1 MEPVEVDWTDDAVFM
16 VLEVKQ
22 IMQPFKDMDLRIV
35 LDANKQKMA
44 AKVDSFKN
52 EEIMAN
58 DLEILASNLYEEFRI
73 EPVEI
78 KDEEFSKRHI
88 EQAKIKRWIDP
99 FLRDFNEKEY
109 VVVDG
114 IIMIFYFPFTGVKD
128 LFKYRASTFSW
139 GPYPDISI
147 SEGFISLRYEYSLNE
162 MQDEK
167 AKDSAMK
174 KLKNDIKDIR
184 DGINHVNRDVES
196 YNMSLQKQALHLL
209 EEKKKKV
216 ESFFSVANMFEVPVK
231 KSAYAETHV
240 PLQRRIVPIAHE
252 YKKEDTYC
260 ISEANY
266 VDILATIKHMGSTYE
281 RTPSSYEAMKEE
293 DLRNTLL
300 AALNGTYLG
309 GAVGEAFRN
318 NGKTDICIEEK
329 NRAAF
334 VAECKMWTGQKGI
347 ADALKQL
354 DSYLTWRDCK
364 TALIYFVRKKDFLA
378 ILKTAEDALKA
389 IPEIRQVQVIDKN
402 EFKCCMI
409 STQNPG
415 QQIQV
420 RVMLFNM
427 FAKE

>member
-1 MEPVEVDWTDDAVFM
+1 MR
-16 VLEVKQ
+16 
-22 IMQPFKDMDLRIV
+22 PFRDIDLGSS
-35 LDANKQKMA
+35 LNSNKQKMA

-58 DLEILASNLYEEFRI
+58 DLEILSSNLYEEFRI

-78 KDEEFSKRHI
+78 MDEEFSKRHI
-88 EQAKIKRWIDP
+88 GQAKVKKRIDP
-99 FLRDFNEKEY
+99 FLQDFYGKEY
-109 VVVDG
+109 TEVDG
-114 IIMIFYFPFTGVKD
+114 VVMIFYFPFTGEED
-128 LFKYRASTFSW
+128 LFKCHASTYSLS
-139 GPYPDISI
+139 GYPDISI
-147 SEGFISLRYEYSLNE
+147 SRGFISIRYEYSLSE
-162 MQDEK
+162 MQSEST
-167 AKDSAMK
+167 KDSALK
-174 KLKNDIKDIR
+174 KLECDIKDIR
-184 DGINHVNRDVES
+184 DGINYANKDVEA
-196 YNMSLQKQALHLL
+196 YNMSLKKQALQLL
-209 EEKKKKV
+209 EEKKRKV

-240 PLQRRIVPIAHE
+240 PLQRKIVPIAHE
-252 YKKEDTYC
+252 YKKEDIYS
-260 ISEANY
+260 ISDANY
-266 VDILATIKHMGSTYE
+266 ADILATIKHMGSTYE
-281 RTPSSYEAMKEE
+281 RTPKSYAAMKEE

-334 VAECKMWTGQKGI
+334 VAECKMWTGQKAI

-378 ILKTAEDALKA
+378 ILQTVEEALRA
-389 IPEIRQVQVIDKN
+389 LPEMRQVQILDKN

-427 FAKE
+427 YAKE

>member
-1 MEPVEVDWTDDAVFM
+1 MR
-16 VLEVKQ
+16 
-22 IMQPFKDMDLRIV
+22 PFEDIDLGRA
-35 LDANKQKMA
+35 LSANKQKMA
-44 AKVDSFKN
+44 VKVDSLKN

-58 DLEILASNLYEEFRI
+58 DLEILAGNLYEEFRI

-78 KDEEFSKRHI
+78 MDEEFSKRHI
-88 EQAKIKRWIDP
+88 GQAKIKKWIDP
-99 FLRDFNEKEY
+99 FFRDYDGREY
-109 VVVDG
+109 VEVDG
-114 IIMIFYFPFTGVKD
+114 IVMIFYFLFIGDKD
-128 LFKYRASTFSW
+128 LFKCRASTFSW
-139 GPYPDISI
+139 GSYPDISI
-147 SEGFISLRYEYSLNE
+147 SQRFVSLRYEYSLKE

-167 AKDSAMK
+167 AKDGALK
-174 KLKNDIKDIR
+174 KLERDIRDIR
-184 DGINHVNRDVES
+184 DGISYANKDVEAF
-196 YNMSLQKQALHLL
+196 NKSLQSQALQFLQ
-209 EEKKKKV
+209 EKKKKV

-231 KSAYAETHV
+231 KTAYAETHV

-252 YKKEDTYC
+252 YKKEDVYS
-260 ISEANY
+260 ISDANY
-266 VDILATIKHMGSTYE
+266 EDILATIKHMGSTYE
-281 RTPSSYEAMKEE
+281 RTPGSYAAMKEE

-334 VAECKMWTGQKGI
+334 VAECKMWKGQKAIG
-347 ADALKQL
+347 DALKQL

-378 ILKTAEDALKA
+378 ILQTAEEALRA
-389 IPEIRQVQVIDKN
+389 IPEMRQVQIMDKN
-402 EFKCCMI
+402 EFKCCMV

-420 RVMLFNM
+420 RVMLFNIW
-427 FAKE
+427 ANE

>member
-1 MEPVEVDWTDDAVFM
+1 MR
-16 VLEVKQ
+16 
-22 IMQPFKDMDLRIV
+22 PFRDIDLGMS
-35 LDANKQKMA
+35 LNSNKQKIA

-58 DLEILASNLYEEFRI
+58 DLEILAANLYEEFRI

-78 KDEEFSKRHI
+78 MDEEFSKRHI
-88 EQAKIKRWIDP
+88 GQAKIRKRIDP
-99 FLRDFNEKEY
+99 FLQDFYGKEY
-109 VVVDG
+109 TEVDG
-114 IIMIFYFPFTGVKD
+114 IVMIFYFPFVGEED
-128 LFKYRASTFSW
+128 LFKCHTSTYSLS
-139 GPYPDISI
+139 GYPDISI
-147 SEGFISLRYEYSLNE
+147 SRGFISLRYEYSLNE
-162 MQDEK
+162 MQSEN
-167 AKDSAMK
+167 AKDSALK
-174 KLKNDIKDIR
+174 KLEHDIKDIR
-184 DGINHVNRDVES
+184 DGISYANKDVES
-196 YNMSLQKQALHLL
+196 YNASLQKQALHFL

-240 PLQRRIVPIAHE
+240 PLQRKIVPIAHE
-252 YKKEDTYC
+252 YKKEDIYS
-260 ISEANY
+260 ISDANY
-266 VDILATIKHMGSTYE
+266 ADILATIKHMGSTYE
-281 RTPSSYEAMKEE
+281 RTPKSYAAMKEE

-334 VAECKMWTGQKGI
+334 VAECKTWTGQKAI

-378 ILKTAEDALKA
+378 ILQTAEEALRA
-389 IPEIRQVQVIDKN
+389 IPEMRQVQVLDKN
-402 EFKCCMI
+402 EFKCCMV

-427 FAKE
+427 YAKE

>member
-1 MEPVEVDWTDDAVFM
+1 MRPFRDID
-16 VLEVKQ
+16 LERS
-22 IMQPFKDMDLRIV
+22 LNS
-35 LDANKQKMA
+35 NKQKMVV
-44 AKVDSFKN
+44 KVDSFKN

-58 DLEILASNLYEEFRI
+58 DLEILAGNLYEEFRI

-78 KDEEFSKRHI
+78 MEEEFSKRHVG
-88 EQAKIKRWIDP
+88 QAKVKKRIDP
-99 FLRDFNEKEY
+99 FLQDFYGKEY
-109 VVVDG
+109 TEVDG
-114 IIMIFYFPFTGVKD
+114 VVMIFYFPFTGEED
-128 LFKYRASTFSW
+128 LFKCHASTYSLS
-139 GPYPDISI
+139 GYPDISI
-147 SEGFISLRYEYSLNE
+147 SRGFISLRYEYSLSE
-162 MQDEK
+162 MQSES
-167 AKDSAMK
+167 AKDSALK
-174 KLKNDIKDIR
+174 KLERDIKDIR
-184 DGINHVNRDVES
+184 DGINYANKDVEA
-196 YNMSLQKQALHLL
+196 YNMSLKKQALHLL
-209 EEKKKKV
+209 EEKKGKV

-240 PLQRRIVPIAHE
+240 PLQRKIVPIAHE
-252 YKKEDTYC
+252 YKKEDIYS
-260 ISEANY
+260 ISDANY
-266 VDILATIKHMGSTYE
+266 ADILATIKHMGSTYE
-281 RTPSSYEAMKEE
+281 RTPRSYKDMKEE

-334 VAECKMWTGQKGI
+334 VAECKMWTGQKAI

-378 ILKTAEDALKA
+378 ILQTAEEALRA
-389 IPEIRQVQVIDKN
+389 IPEMRQVQVLDKN

-427 FAKE
+427 YAKE

>member
-1 MEPVEVDWTDDAVFM
+1 MRPFRDID
-16 VLEVKQ
+16 LERS
-22 IMQPFKDMDLRIV
+22 LNS
-35 LDANKQKMA
+35 NKQKMVV
-44 AKVDSFKN
+44 KVDSFKN

-58 DLEILASNLYEEFRI
+58 DLEILAGNLYEEFRI

-78 KDEEFSKRHI
+78 MDEEFSKRHVG
-88 EQAKIKRWIDP
+88 QAKVKKRIDP
-99 FLRDFNEKEY
+99 FLQDFYGKEY
-109 VVVDG
+109 TEVDG
-114 IIMIFYFPFTGVKD
+114 VVMIFYFPFTGEED
-128 LFKYRASTFSW
+128 LFKCHASTYSLS
-139 GPYPDISI
+139 GYPDISI
-147 SEGFISLRYEYSLNE
+147 SRGFISLRYEYSLSE
-162 MQDEK
+162 MQSES
-167 AKDSAMK
+167 AKDSALK
-174 KLKNDIKDIR
+174 KLERDIKDIR
-184 DGINHVNRDVES
+184 DGINYANKDVEA
-196 YNMSLQKQALHLL
+196 YNMSLKKQALHLL
-209 EEKKKKV
+209 EEKKGKV

-240 PLQRRIVPIAHE
+240 PLQRKIVPISHE
-252 YKKEDTYC
+252 YKKEDIYS
-260 ISEANY
+260 ISDANY
-266 VDILATIKHMGSTYE
+266 ADILATIKHMGSTYE
-281 RTPSSYEAMKEE
+281 RTPKSYAAMKEE

-334 VAECKMWTGQKGI
+334 VAECKMWTGQKAI

-378 ILKTAEDALKA
+378 ILQTAEEALRA
-389 IPEIRQVQVIDKN
+389 IPEMRQVQVLDKN

-427 FAKE
+427 YAKE

>member
-1 MEPVEVDWTDDAVFM
+1 MR
-16 VLEVKQ
+16 
-22 IMQPFKDMDLRIV
+22 PFRDIDLGMMLNSNR
-35 LDANKQKMA
+35 QKMA
-44 AKVDSFKN
+44 AKVDSFTN

-78 KDEEFSKRHI
+78 MDEEFSKRHI
-88 EQAKIKRWIDP
+88 EQAKIKKRIDP
-99 FLRDFNEKEY
+99 FLQDYYEKEY
-109 VVVDG
+109 VEVDG
-114 IIMIFYFPFTGVKD
+114 VIMTFYFPFIGWGE
-128 LFKYRASTFSW
+128 LFKCFASVFAC
-139 GPYPDISI
+139 GGYPDITVGMMYI
-147 SEGFISLRYEYSLNE
+147 SFVYEYSLEEVQGENAR
-162 MQDEK
+162 DK
-167 AKDSAMK
+167 ALK
-174 KLKNDIKDIR
+174 KLEHDIKNIR
-184 DGINHVNRDVES
+184 DGISYANKDVES
-196 YNMSLQKQALHLL
+196 YNMSLKKQALHLL
-209 EEKKKKV
+209 EEKKRKV

-240 PLQRRIVPIAHE
+240 PLQRKIVPIAHE
-252 YKKEDTYC
+252 YKKEDIYS
-260 ISEANY
+260 ISDANY
-266 VDILATIKHMGSTYE
+266 ADILATIKHMGSTYE
-281 RTPSSYEAMKEE
+281 RTPRSYAAMKEE

-334 VAECKMWTGQKGI
+334 VAECKMWTGRKVI

-378 ILKTAEDALKA
+378 ILQTAEEALRA
-389 IPEIRQVQVIDKN
+389 IPEMRQVQVLDKN
-402 EFKCCMI
+402 EFKCCMV

-427 FAKE
+427 YAKE

>member
-1 MEPVEVDWTDDAVFM
+1 MR
-16 VLEVKQ
+16 
-22 IMQPFKDMDLRIV
+22 PFRDIDLGSS
-35 LDANKQKMA
+35 LNSNKQKMA
-44 AKVDSFKN
+44 VKVDSFKN

-58 DLEILASNLYEEFRI
+58 DLEILSSNLYEEFRI

-78 KDEEFSKRHI
+78 MDEEFSKRHI
-88 EQAKIKRWIDP
+88 GQAKVKKRIDP
-99 FLRDFNEKEY
+99 FLQDFYGKEY
-109 VVVDG
+109 TEVDG
-114 IIMIFYFPFTGVKD
+114 VVMIFYFPFTGEED
-128 LFKYRASTFSW
+128 LFKCHASTYSLS
-139 GPYPDISI
+139 GYPDISI
-147 SEGFISLRYEYSLNE
+147 SRGFISIRYEYSLSE
-162 MQDEK
+162 MQSES
-167 AKDSAMK
+167 AKDSALK
-174 KLKNDIKDIR
+174 KLECDIKDIR
-184 DGINHVNRDVES
+184 DGINYANKDVEA
-196 YNMSLQKQALHLL
+196 YNMSLKKQALQLL
-209 EEKKKKV
+209 EEKKRKV

-240 PLQRRIVPIAHE
+240 PLQRKIVPIAHE
-252 YKKEDTYC
+252 YKKEDIYS
-260 ISEANY
+260 ISDANY
-266 VDILATIKHMGSTYE
+266 ADILATIKHMGSTYE
-281 RTPSSYEAMKEE
+281 RTPKSYAAMKEE

-334 VAECKMWTGQKGI
+334 VAECKMWTGQKAI

-378 ILKTAEDALKA
+378 ILQTVEEALRA
-389 IPEIRQVQVIDKN
+389 LPEMRQVQILDKN

-427 FAKE
+427 YAKE

>member
-1 MEPVEVDWTDDAVFM
+1 
-16 VLEVKQ
+16 
-22 IMQPFKDMDLRIV
+22 MQPFNDWDLAIV
-35 LDANKQKMA
+35 LGAKKQEMVEKIDA
-44 AKVDSFKN
+44 FKN

-78 KDEEFSKRHI
+78 MDEEFSKRHI
-88 EQAKIKRWIDP
+88 KQAKIKKWIEP
-99 FLRDFNEKEY
+99 FYRDFYGKEY
-109 VVVDG
+109 AEVDG
-114 IIMIFYFPFTGVKD
+114 IVMMFYFPFTGEED
-128 LFKYRASTFSW
+128 LFKYRASTFALGS
-139 GPYPDISI
+139 YPDISI
-147 SEGFISLRYEYSLNE
+147 SQGFVSLRYEYSLKE
-162 MQDEK
+162 MQGER
-167 AKDSAMK
+167 AKDTALK
-174 KLKNDIKDIR
+174 KLEHDIKDIR
-184 DGINHVNRDVES
+184 DGISYANKDVES
-196 YNMSLQKQALHLL
+196 YNASLQKQALHFL

-240 PLQRRIVPIAHE
+240 PLQRKIVPIAHE
-252 YKKEDTYC
+252 YKKEDVYS
-260 ISEANY
+260 ISDTNY
-266 VDILATIKHMGSTYE
+266 ADILVTIKHMGSTYE
-281 RTPSSYEAMKEE
+281 RTPGSYAAMKEE

-334 VAECKMWTGQKGI
+334 VAECKMWTGQKSI

-364 TALIYFVRKKDFLA
+364 TALIYFVRRKDFLA
-378 ILKTAEDALKA
+378 ILHTAEKTLRA
-389 IPEIRQVQVIDKN
+389 IPEMRQVQVIDKN
-402 EFKCCMI
+402 EFKCCMVSI
-409 STQNPG
+409 QNPG

-420 RVMLFNM
+420 RVMFFNM
-427 FAKE
+427 YAKE

>member
-1 MEPVEVDWTDDAVFM
+1 MR
-16 VLEVKQ
+16 
-22 IMQPFKDMDLRIV
+22 PFRDIDLGMA
-35 LDANKQKMA
+35 LSSNKQKMA
-44 AKVDSFKN
+44 VRVDSFKN

-78 KDEEFSKRHI
+78 MDEEFSKRHI
-88 EQAKIKRWIDP
+88 EQAKIKKRIDP
-99 FLRDFNEKEY
+99 FLQDFYGKEY
-109 VVVDG
+109 TEVDG
-114 IIMIFYFPFTGVKD
+114 IVMIFYFPFTGEED
-128 LFKYRASTFSW
+128 LFKCHASTFSF
-139 GPYPDISI
+139 GPYPNISI
-147 SEGFISLRYEYSLNE
+147 SRGFVSLRYEYSLNE
-162 MQDEK
+162 MQSEN
-167 AKDSAMK
+167 AKDSALK
-174 KLKNDIKDIR
+174 KLERDIKDIR
-184 DGINHVNRDVES
+184 DGISYANKDVES
-196 YNMSLQKQALHLL
+196 YNASLQKQALHFL

-240 PLQRRIVPIAHE
+240 PLQRKIVPIAHE
-252 YKKEDTYC
+252 YKKEDVYS
-260 ISEANY
+260 ISDANY
-266 VDILATIKHMGSTYE
+266 ADILATIKHMGSTYE
-281 RTPSSYEAMKEE
+281 RTPGSYAAMKEE

-318 NGKTDICIEEK
+318 SGKTDICIEEK

-334 VAECKMWTGQKGI
+334 VAECKMWTGQKSI

-364 TALIYFVRKKDFLA
+364 TALIYFVKRKDFLS
-378 ILKTAEDALKA
+378 ILQTAEETLRA
-389 IPEIRQVQVIDKN
+389 IPEMRQVQILDKN
-402 EFKCCMI
+402 EFKCCMV

-420 RVMLFNM
+420 RVLLFNM
-427 FAKE
+427 YAKE

>member
-1 MEPVEVDWTDDAVFM
+1 MRPFRDID
-16 VLEVKQ
+16 LERS
-22 IMQPFKDMDLRIV
+22 LNS
-35 LDANKQKMA
+35 NKQKMVV
-44 AKVDSFKN
+44 KVDSFKN

-58 DLEILASNLYEEFRI
+58 DLEILAGNLYEEFRI

-78 KDEEFSKRHI
+78 MDEEFSKRHVG
-88 EQAKIKRWIDP
+88 QAKVKKRIDP
-99 FLRDFNEKEY
+99 FLQDFYGKEY
-109 VVVDG
+109 TEVDG
-114 IIMIFYFPFTGVKD
+114 VVMIFYFPFTGEED
-128 LFKYRASTFSW
+128 LFKCHASTYSLS
-139 GPYPDISI
+139 GYPDISI
-147 SEGFISLRYEYSLNE
+147 SRGFISLRYEYSLSE
-162 MQDEK
+162 MQSES
-167 AKDSAMK
+167 AKDSALK
-174 KLKNDIKDIR
+174 KLERDIKDIR
-184 DGINHVNRDVES
+184 DGINYANKDVEA
-196 YNMSLQKQALHLL
+196 YNMSLKKQALHLL
-209 EEKKKKV
+209 EEKKGKV

-240 PLQRRIVPIAHE
+240 PLQRKIVPISHE
-252 YKKEDTYC
+252 YKKEDIYS
-260 ISEANY
+260 ISDANY
-266 VDILATIKHMGSTYE
+266 ADILATIKHMGSTYE
-281 RTPSSYEAMKEE
+281 RTPRSYKDMKEE

-334 VAECKMWTGQKGI
+334 VAECKMWTGQKAI

-378 ILKTAEDALKA
+378 ILQTAEEALRA
-389 IPEIRQVQVIDKN
+389 IPEMRQVQVLDKN

-427 FAKE
+427 YAKE

>member
-1 MEPVEVDWTDDAVFM
+1 
-16 VLEVKQ
+16 
-22 IMQPFKDMDLRIV
+22 MQPFNDWDLAIV
-35 LDANKQKMA
+35 LGANKQEMVKKIDA
-44 AKVDSFKN
+44 FKN

-58 DLEILASNLYEEFRI
+58 DLEVLASNLYEEFRI

-78 KDEEFSKRHI
+78 MDEEFSKRHI
-88 EQAKIKRWIDP
+88 KQAKIKKWIEP
-99 FLRDFNEKEY
+99 FYRDSYGREY
-109 VVVDG
+109 AEVDG
-114 IIMIFYFPFTGVKD
+114 IVMIFYFPFTGEED
-128 LFKYRASTFSW
+128 LFKYRASTFAL
-139 GPYPDISI
+139 GPYPNISI
-147 SEGFISLRYEYSLNE
+147 SQGFVSLRYEYSLKE
-162 MQDEK
+162 MQGER
-167 AKDSAMK
+167 AKDSALE
-174 KLKNDIKDIR
+174 KLEHDIKDIR
-184 DGINHVNRDVES
+184 DGISYANKDVES
-196 YNMSLQKQALHLL
+196 YNASLQKQALHFL

-240 PLQRRIVPIAHE
+240 PLQRKIVPIAHE
-252 YKKEDTYC
+252 YKKEDIYS
-260 ISEANY
+260 ISDANY
-266 VDILATIKHMGSTYE
+266 ADILATIKHMGSTYE
-281 RTPSSYEAMKEE
+281 RTPKSYAAMKEE

-334 VAECKMWTGQKGI
+334 VAECKTWTGQKAI

-378 ILKTAEDALKA
+378 ILQTAEEALRA
-389 IPEIRQVQVIDKN
+389 IPEMRQVQVLDKN
-402 EFKCCMI
+402 EFKCCMV

-427 FAKE
+427 YAKE

>member
-1 MEPVEVDWTDDAVFM
+1 MR
-16 VLEVKQ
+16 
-22 IMQPFKDMDLRIV
+22 PFRDIDLGMA
-35 LDANKQKMA
+35 LSSNKQKMEV
-44 AKVDSFKN
+44 KVDSFKN

-78 KDEEFSKRHI
+78 MDEEFSKRHI
-88 EQAKIKRWIDP
+88 GQAKIKGRIDP
-99 FLRDFNEKEY
+99 FLQDFYGKEY
-109 VVVDG
+109 TEVDG
-114 IIMIFYFPFTGVKD
+114 IVMIFYFPFTGEED
-128 LFKYRASTFSW
+128 LFKCHASTYSLS
-139 GPYPDISI
+139 GYPDISI
-147 SEGFISLRYEYSLNE
+147 SRGFISLRYEYSLNE
-162 MQDEK
+162 MQREG
-167 AKDSAMK
+167 AKDNA
-174 KLKNDIKDIR
+174 LKRLERDIKDIR
-184 DGINHVNRDVES
+184 DGISYANQDVVS
-196 YNMSLQKQALHLL
+196 YNMSLQKQALHFL

-240 PLQRRIVPIAHE
+240 PLQRKIVPIAHE
-252 YKKEDTYC
+252 YKKEDVYS
-260 ISEANY
+260 ISDANY

-281 RTPSSYEAMKEE
+281 RTPASYAAMKEE

-334 VAECKMWTGQKGI
+334 VAECKMWTGQKSI

-364 TALIYFVRKKDFLA
+364 TALIYFVRRKDFLA
-378 ILKTAEDALKA
+378 ILHTAEETLRA
-389 IPEIRQVQVIDKN
+389 IPEMRQVQVMDKN
-402 EFKCCMI
+402 EFKCCMV

-427 FAKE
+427 YAKE

>member
-1 MEPVEVDWTDDAVFM
+1 MR
-16 VLEVKQ
+16 
-22 IMQPFKDMDLRIV
+22 PFRDIDLGSS
-35 LDANKQKMA
+35 LNSNKQKMA

-58 DLEILASNLYEEFRI
+58 DLEILSSNLYEEFRI

-78 KDEEFSKRHI
+78 MDEEFSKRHI
-88 EQAKIKRWIDP
+88 GQAKVKKRIDP
-99 FLRDFNEKEY
+99 FLQDFYGKEY
-109 VVVDG
+109 TEVDG
-114 IIMIFYFPFTGVKD
+114 VVMIFYFPFTGEED
-128 LFKYRASTFSW
+128 LFKCHASTYSLS
-139 GPYPDISI
+139 GYPDISI
-147 SEGFISLRYEYSLNE
+147 SRGFISIRYEYSLSE
-162 MQDEK
+162 MQSES
-167 AKDSAMK
+167 AKDSALK
-174 KLKNDIKDIR
+174 KLECDIKDIR
-184 DGINHVNRDVES
+184 DGINYANKDVEA
-196 YNMSLQKQALHLL
+196 YNMSLKKQALQLL
-209 EEKKKKV
+209 EEKKRKV

-240 PLQRRIVPIAHE
+240 PLQRKIVPIAHE
-252 YKKEDTYC
+252 YKKEDIYS
-260 ISEANY
+260 ISDANY
-266 VDILATIKHMGSTYE
+266 ADILATIKHMGSTYE
-281 RTPSSYEAMKEE
+281 RTPKSYAAMKEE

-334 VAECKMWTGQKGI
+334 VAECKMWTGQKAI

-378 ILKTAEDALKA
+378 ILQTVEEALRA
-389 IPEIRQVQVIDKN
+389 LPEMRQVQILDKN

-427 FAKE
+427 YAKE

>member
-1 MEPVEVDWTDDAVFM
+1 MR
-16 VLEVKQ
+16 
-22 IMQPFKDMDLRIV
+22 PFRDIDLGSS
-35 LDANKQKMA
+35 LNSNKQKMA

-58 DLEILASNLYEEFRI
+58 DLEILSSNLYEEFRI

-78 KDEEFSKRHI
+78 MDEEFSKRHI
-88 EQAKIKRWIDP
+88 GQAKVKKRIDP
-99 FLRDFNEKEY
+99 FLQDFYGKEY
-109 VVVDG
+109 TEVDG
-114 IIMIFYFPFTGVKD
+114 VVMIFYFPFTGEED
-128 LFKYRASTFSW
+128 LFKCHASTYSLS
-139 GPYPDISI
+139 GYPDISI
-147 SEGFISLRYEYSLNE
+147 SRGFISIRYEYSLSE
-162 MQDEK
+162 MQSES
-167 AKDSAMK
+167 AKDSALK
-174 KLKNDIKDIR
+174 KLECDIKDIR
-184 DGINHVNRDVES
+184 DGINYANKDVEA
-196 YNMSLQKQALHLL
+196 YNMSLKKQALQLL
-209 EEKKKKV
+209 EEKKRKV

-240 PLQRRIVPIAHE
+240 PLQRKIVPIAHE
-252 YKKEDTYC
+252 YKKEDIYS
-260 ISEANY
+260 ISDANY
-266 VDILATIKHMGSTYE
+266 ADILATIKHMGSTYE
-281 RTPSSYEAMKEE
+281 RTPKSYAAMKEE

-334 VAECKMWTGQKGI
+334 VAECKMWTGQKAI

-378 ILKTAEDALKA
+378 ILQTAEEALRA
-389 IPEIRQVQVIDKN
+389 IPEMRQVQVLDKN
-402 EFKCCMI
+402 EFKCCMV

-427 FAKE
+427 YAKE